1 MYFATA
7 GIDVSPFLPPLAAF
21 VVSLLTSMGGI
32 SGAFLLLPF
41 QISVLG
47 CVNPSVSATN
57 QLYNVVATPGG
68 VWRYVQEGRML
79 LPLART
85 AALASLPGVVIGAG
99 IRLHWLADPARFQ
112 FFAGLVLL
120 YLALRMTQD
129 LTRGGRAPGAA
140 PGAARPEVLASGR
153 RVRFRFMEQEYAYD
167 SRHVFLMTAGI
178 GLVGGIY
185 GIGGGAFLAPFLVS
199 FCGLP
204 IHVTAG
210 ATLLCTLV
218 TSVGGVLAY
227 LALAPLFPE
236 LSVTPDWALGLLMG
250 VGGLLGMNAGARLQK
265 YIPARPVK
273 LVLTVLITGTALA
286 WLLPL
291 ASRALG

>member
-7 GIDVSPFLPPLAAF
+7 GIEASPFLPPVAAF
-21 VVSLLTSMGGI
+21 VVSLLTSMGGV

-57 QLYNVVATPGG
+57 QLFNVIATPGG
-68 VWRYVQEGRML
+68 VWRYFREGRML

-85 AALASLPGVVIGAG
+85 AALATLPGVLIGAG
-99 IRLHWLADPARFQ
+99 IRVRWLADPTHFQ
-112 FFAGLVLL
+112 AFASLVLL
-120 YLALRMTQD
+120 YLAFR
-129 LTRGGRAPGAA
+129 LTKELACGRREGVKPHMA
-140 PGAARPEVLASGR
+140 PGAARPELLSVGR
-153 RVRFRFMEQEYAYD
+153 IVRFRFMEQEYAYD
-167 SRHVFLMTAGI
+167 SHQIFLITALI

-199 FCGLP
+199 LCGLP

-236 LSVTPDWALGLLMG
+236 LSVRPDWTLGLLMG
-250 VGGLLGMNAGARLQK
+250 VGGLVGMNIGARLQK

-273 LVLTVLITGTALA
+273 IVLTILVTSTALA
-286 WLLPL
+286 WLLPIVTN
-291 ASRALG
+291 